1 MPHIYLDFEEEEEED
16 ETCTT
21 VQEQPR
27 HILDHTTPTCIAE
40 ATPIN
45 QNSTVAKSRQ
55 ELMSNIQDTI
65 EQVITCIALGEPIK
79 LSIITRSNTS
89 SQNSSQK
96 SFLLFF
102 SVLLLN

>member
-1 MPHIYLDFEEEEEED
+1 MPHIYLDFEEEDLEE

-21 VQEQPR
+21 VQEQQQ
-27 HILDHTTPTCIAE
+27 HILDHTTPACVAE

-65 EQVITCIALGEPIK
+65 EQVITCIALGETIK

-89 SQNSSQK
+89 SQNCSQK
-96 SFLLFF
+96 SLLLLFLF
-102 SVLLLN
+102 YC